1 MTTKIKHKQI
11 KSVEQLRKLSSD
23 EALDCFIA
31 LAGGL
36 MRSSKNIF
44 FDGELFIINNDI
56 DGTGQELTAA
66 QLYTDS
72 NIGEAID
79 KGAFFAY

>member
-1 MTTKIKHKQI
+1 MTTYKKI
-11 KSVEQLRKLSSD
+11 KSVAHLKRLASRD

-36 MRSSKNIF
+36 IRSSKNIF
-44 FDGELFIINNDI
+44 FDGELFIINNEI
-56 DGTGQELTAA
+56 DGTGQKLTAA
-66 QLYTDS
+66 QLWTDS